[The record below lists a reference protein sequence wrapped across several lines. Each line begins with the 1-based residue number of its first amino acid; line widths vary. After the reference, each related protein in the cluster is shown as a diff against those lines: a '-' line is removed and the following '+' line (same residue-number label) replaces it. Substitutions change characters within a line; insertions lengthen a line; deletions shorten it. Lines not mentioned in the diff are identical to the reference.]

1 MTDVVEVLAPAFAVC
16 MLFSVI
22 FGFLAYTRYLRY
34 KETIALA
41 ERGLLRPARR
51 SGRGRISLTLRW
63 GIVIF
68 ITGIGLSIG
77 LLILDTEA
85 VIAGLISM
93 FFGLS
98 LIVVH
103 FVSRGEEEE
112 DVAETAVSDNDPIPP
127 HKM

>member
-1 MTDVVEVLAPAFAVC
+1 MIDVVEVLAPAFAVC

-22 FGFLAYTRYLRY
+22 FGFLAYVRYLRY

-41 ERGLLRPARR
+41 ERGLLRPSRR
-51 SGRGRISLTLRW
+51 ARGRISNTLRW

-68 ITGIGLSIG
+68 VTGIGLSLGMLVLGGTAI
-77 LLILDTEA
+77 
-85 VIAGLISM
+85 VAGLIPV

-103 FVSRGEEEE
+103 FASRGEEDE
-112 DVAETAVSDNDPIPP
+112 DVMETAVFDDDPIPP

>member
-51 SGRGRISLTLRW
+51 SRGRISLTLRW

-103 FVSRGEEEE
+103 FASRGEEEE
-112 DVAETAVSDNDPIPP
+112 DVVETAVSDDDPIPP

>member
-41 ERGLLRPARR
+41 ERRLLRPARR
-51 SGRGRISLTLRW
+51 SRGRISLTLRW

-103 FVSRGEEEE
+103 FASRGEEEE
-112 DVAETAVSDNDPIPP
+112 DVVETAVSDDDPIPP

>member
-1 MTDVVEVLAPAFAVC
+1 MNDIVEVLAPAFAVC

-51 SGRGRISLTLRW
+51 SRGRISLTLRW

-103 FVSRGEEEE
+103 FASRGEEEE
-112 DVAETAVSDNDPIPP
+112 DVVETAVSDDDPIPP
-127 HKM
+127 HKMM

>member
-41 ERGLLRPARR
+41 ERGLLRPSRR
-51 SGRGRISLTLRW
+51 SRGRMSLTLRW

-77 LLILDTEA
+77 LLILDTDA
-85 VIAGLISM
+85 VIAGLISV

>member
-1 MTDVVEVLAPAFAVC
+1 MNDIVEVLAPAIAVC

-22 FGFLAYTRYLRY
+22 FGFLAFMRYLRY

-41 ERGLLRPARR
+41 ERGLLRPTRR
-51 SGRGRISLTLRW
+51 SRQRISLTLRW
-63 GIVIF
+63 GIVVF
-68 ITGIGLSIG
+68 ITGIGLSLG
-77 LLILDTEA
+77 LLILDTDA
-85 VIAGLISM
+85 VIAGLIAV

-103 FVSRGEEEE
+103 FVSRGEEGDEM
-112 DVAETAVSDNDPIPP
+112 VETAVSDDDPIPP